1 MKKKETEIE
10 GTWIEWQCG
19 MASWKGNQ
27 PIQRMGWLELISGT
41 IFFFNKKIH
50 VFHRHF
56 VQDMIDEA
64 SWLGHHLIEY
74 DLQGKQERKRT

>member
-1 MKKKETEIE
+1 MDRVAMWHGFLER
-10 GTWIEWQCG
+10 
-19 MASWKGNQ
+19 Q
-27 PIQRMGWLELISGT
+27 PTNPEDGLVRVNFWYD
-41 IFFFNKKIH
+41 FFFKKKIH

-74 DLQGKQERKRT
+74 NLQGKQERKRT